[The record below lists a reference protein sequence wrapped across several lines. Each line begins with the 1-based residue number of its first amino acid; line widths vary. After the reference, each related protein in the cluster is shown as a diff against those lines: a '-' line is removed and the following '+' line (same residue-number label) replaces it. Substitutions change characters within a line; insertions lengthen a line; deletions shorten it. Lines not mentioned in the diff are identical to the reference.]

1 MEDNSPSPP
10 PPPSSPLPAEGDSS
24 PPPPPDSPAGEVG
37 DSPPPPDSPTESS
50 PFPST
55 GDLSD
60 LLQIKASLGD
70 PASLSSWTPGSNP
83 CAPPPLGWAGVTCDG
98 GGGGGGG
105 TITGLDLSQMPGI
118 GTLNGPGP
126 GSGTSPDGAFTHLPL
141 PPFLQSG
148 PLALTSIDV
157 SNGGWAGDL
166 PPSWTALTA
175 LTSLRASNDTELTG
189 GLPLAWSALTTL
201 QELHVSSDPA
211 LSGSLPDAYSSL
223 TQLTSLNVSHDML
236 TGTLPPG
243 LSTLSLLASLNV
255 SGNQLDGPLLPPE
268 WSSLTTVTML
278 DISSNPLITGGIP
291 TDIFSALTAL
301 VQLNL
306 SACPGEMI

>member
-1 MEDNSPSPP
+1 MPKGTAARLPP
-10 PPPSSPLPAEGDSS
+10 RTALQAKWETAPPLPTARSGL
-24 PPPPPDSPAGEVG
+24 PHFLPLA
-37 DSPPPPDSPTESS
+37 T
-50 PFPST
+50 
-55 GDLSD
+55 LSD

-201 QELHVSSDPA
+201 QELHVSSDPT

-223 TQLTSLNVSHDML
+223 TQLTFLNVSHDML
-236 TGTLPPG
+236 TGMLPPS
-243 LSTLSLLASLNV
+243 LSALSLLASLDV